1 MIFIDSK
8 LCKGCDICIN
18 VCPKKVYSKSD
29 EVNSKNVYL
38 PFPEN
43 EEGCTKCG
51 LCELSCPDQAIC
63 VEKEVE

>member
-1 MIFIDSK
+1 MIIIDSK

-29 EVNSKNVYL
+29 RVNAKNVFL

-43 EEGCTKCG
+43 EEGCTRCG
-51 LCELSCPDQAIC
+51 LCELSCPDQAIY
-63 VEKEVE
+63 VGKEVE